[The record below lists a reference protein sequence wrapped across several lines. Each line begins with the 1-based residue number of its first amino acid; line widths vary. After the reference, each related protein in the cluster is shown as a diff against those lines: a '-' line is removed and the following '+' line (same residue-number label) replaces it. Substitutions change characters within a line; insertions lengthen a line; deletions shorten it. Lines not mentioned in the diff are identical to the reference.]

1 MPAAWA
7 KFYPR
12 PRWLVASIPTAQQK
26 QARPKTVPPTAGSQR
41 SWLRKNIFYAGLPL
55 VLLADWLIINTVF
68 HLTYAMRFKWDIL
81 APVAVAPPWQPYF
94 YATAFLATVWVLV
107 FAGFGL
113 YKYRRAASKFDDAVL
128 LAIGLFF
135 GTLVG
140 LAMGFFYRDFSY
152 SRLLL
157 VYAVGYSYVTL
168 VAVHLI
174 LRTLQAKLQARGWGA
189 LNSLIIGCNSL
200 GEMMAQRIQGAP
212 HLGYRLAGFVPG
224 PGEWGEGNQWICPV
238 NTEELRTSSMQ
249 TYGQVLGELDE
260 LPMVLEQH
268 DIDQVILARPGARMS
283 EFFDL
288 MHRCVPADLNR
299 SRNIQ
304 FRIVPD
310 LVEMATAK
318 FHITELDGIPTL
330 QIAEVPLRKRYN
342 RILKR
347 TMDIVFS
354 LFGLLVAAPLMLTA
368 AMAVKLSSPGPIFY
382 RQERMGRDG
391 RLFNIYKFR
400 SMVVDAEVQSGPVWA
415 KAHDPRTTRVGILI
429 RRLSIDELPQIWNVL
444 KGDMSLV
451 GPRPERPHFVHQFS
465 QNIPKYMDRHLVR
478 SGLTGWAQVNGLR
491 GEEGTIEERTRYDIY
506 YIENWSLLFDLRII
520 IKTAM
525 EVLTHE
531 AY

>member
-1 MPAAWA
+1 MANSTTALPSPPHPDA
-7 KFYPR
+7 P
-12 PRWLVASIPTAQQK
+12 VSPTGTW
-26 QARPKTVPPTAGSQR
+26 RH
-41 SWLRKNIFYAGLPL
+41 WLRKNLFLAGLPL
-55 VLLADWLIINTVF
+55 VMLGDWLIINMIF
-68 HLTYAMRFKWDIL
+68 HLTYGMRFWWDLL
-81 APVAVAPPWQPYF
+81 APVAVAPPWMPYL

-107 FAGFGL
+107 FASLGI
-113 YKYRRAASKFDDAVL
+113 YRYRRAASKFDDAVL
-128 LAIGLFF
+128 LALGLSIG
-135 GTLVG
+135 TIVA
-140 LAMGFFYRDFSY
+140 LALGFFYRDFSY
-152 SRLLL
+152 SRLVL
-157 VYAVGYSYVTL
+157 VYAVGFSYLAL
-168 VAVHLI
+168 VVFHLL
-174 LRTLQAKLQARGWGA
+174 LRTLQEKLQASGWGA

-200 GEMMAQRIQGAP
+200 GEMMAQRIHAAP

-224 PGEWGEGNQWICPV
+224 PGEWGEGNHWICPV
-238 NTEELRTSSMQ
+238 NTDELRTSSMQ

-260 LPMVLEQH
+260 LPSVLKRH

-288 MHRCVPADLNR
+288 MNRCMPADLNR
-299 SRNIQ
+299 PREIQ

-330 QIAEVPLRKRYN
+330 QIAEVPLRKRHN

-347 TMDIVFS
+347 TMDIVLS
-354 LFGLLVAAPLMLTA
+354 IFGLMAASPVMLA
-368 AMAVKLSSPGPIFY
+368 AAIAVKLSSPGPIFY

-415 KAHDPRTTRVGILI
+415 TAHDPRTTRVGAFL
-429 RRLSIDELPQIWNVL
+429 RRTSIDELPQVWNVL

-520 IKTAM
+520 IKTAL
-525 EVLTHE
+525 EVLTHN

>member
-1 MPAAWA
+1 MA
-7 KFYPR
+7 K
-12 PRWLVASIPTAQQK
+12 ASTAIPQQSQSTAM
-26 QARPKTVPPTAGSQR
+26 VPPVGTWR
-41 SWLRKNIFYAGLPL
+41 YWLRKNIFYAGLPL
-55 VLLADWLIINTVF
+55 VLLADWLIINAVF
-68 HLTYAMRFKWDIL
+68 HVTYGMRFWWGML
-81 APVAVAPPWQPYF
+81 APVAVAPPWLPYL
-94 YATAFLATVWVLV
+94 YATGFLATVWVLV
-107 FAGFGL
+107 FAGLGL

-128 LAIGLFF
+128 LAVGLFF
-135 GTLVG
+135 GTLIA

-152 SRLLL
+152 SRLVM
-157 VYAVGYSYVTL
+157 VYAVGFSYVTL
-168 VAVHLI
+168 VLFHLL
-174 LRTLQAKLQARGWGA
+174 LRSFQQTLQASGWGA

-200 GEMMAQRIQGAP
+200 GEMMASRIQGAP

-224 PGEWGEGNQWICPV
+224 PGEWGEGDQWICPV
-238 NTEELRTSSMQ
+238 NTDELRTSSMK

-260 LPMVLEQH
+260 LPSVLKRH
-268 DIDQVILARPGARMS
+268 DIDQVILARPGARMA

-288 MHRCVPADLNR
+288 MNRCVPADLNR
-299 SRNIQ
+299 PRNIQ

-330 QIAEVPLRKRYN
+330 QIAEVPLRKRHN

-347 TMDIVFS
+347 TMDIVLS
-354 LFGLLVAAPLMLTA
+354 LFGLLAASPLMLA
-368 AMAVKLSSPGPIFY
+368 AAIAVKVTSPGPIFY

-400 SMVVDAEVQSGPVWA
+400 SMVVDAEVKSGPVWA
-415 KAHDPRTTRVGILI
+415 TAHDPRTTRVGALL

-451 GPRPERPHFVHQFS
+451 GPRPERPHFVQQFS

-520 IKTAM
+520 IKTAL
-525 EVLTHE
+525 EVLTHN

>member
-1 MPAAWA
+1 MA
-7 KFYPR
+7 K
-12 PRWLVASIPTAQQK
+12 AST
-26 QARPKTVPPTAGSQR
+26 TVPPQSPSSAMLPAVDSWR
-41 SWLRKNIFYAGLPL
+41 YWLRKNIFYAGLPL

-68 HLTYAMRFKWDIL
+68 HVTYGMRFWWGIL

-94 YATAFLATVWVLV
+94 YATGFLATIWVLV
-107 FAGFGL
+107 FAGLGL

-128 LAIGLFF
+128 LAVGLFF
-135 GTLVG
+135 GTLIA

-152 SRLLL
+152 SRLVM
-157 VYAVGYSYVTL
+157 VYAVGFSYVTL
-168 VAVHLI
+168 VLFHLL
-174 LRTLQAKLQARGWGA
+174 LRSLQQTLQASGWGA

-200 GEMMAQRIQGAP
+200 GEMMASRIQGAP

-224 PGEWGEGNQWICPV
+224 PGEWGEGDQWICPV
-238 NTEELRTSSMQ
+238 NTDELRTSSMK

-260 LPMVLEQH
+260 LPSVLKRH

-288 MHRCVPADLNR
+288 MNRCVPADLNR
-299 SRNIQ
+299 PRNIQ

-330 QIAEVPLRKRYN
+330 QIAEVPLRKRHN

-347 TMDIVFS
+347 TMDIVLS
-354 LFGLLVAAPLMLTA
+354 LFGLLAASPLMLA
-368 AMAVKLSSPGPIFY
+368 AAIAVKVTSPGPIFY

-400 SMVVDAEVQSGPVWA
+400 SMVVDAEVKSGPVWA
-415 KAHDPRTTRVGILI
+415 TAHDPRTTRVGAVL

-451 GPRPERPHFVHQFS
+451 GPRPERPHFVEQFS

-520 IKTAM
+520 IKTAL
-525 EVLTHE
+525 EVLTHN

>member
-1 MPAAWA
+1 MANPTTTLPQKPQTDATPMPADTWRA
-7 KFYPR
+7 
-12 PRWLVASIPTAQQK
+12 
-26 QARPKTVPPTAGSQR
+26 
-41 SWLRKNIFYAGLPL
+41 WLRKNIFLAGLPL
-55 VLLADWLIINTVF
+55 VMLGDWLIINMVF
-68 HLTYAMRFKWDIL
+68 HLTYGMRFWWGML
-81 APVAVAPPWQPYF
+81 APVAAAPPWQPYF
-94 YATAFLATVWVLV
+94 YASAVLATIWTLV
-107 FAGFGL
+107 FAGLGV
-113 YKYRRAASKFDDAVL
+113 YRYRRAASKFDDAVL
-128 LAIGLFF
+128 LALGLSIG
-135 GTLVG
+135 TIVA
-140 LAMGFFYRDFSY
+140 LALGFFYRDFSY
-152 SRLLL
+152 SRLVL
-157 VYAVGYSYVTL
+157 VYAVGFSYLAL
-168 VAVHLI
+168 VVFHLL
-174 LRTLQAKLQARGWGA
+174 LRTLQEKLQAQGWGA
-189 LNSLIIGCNSL
+189 RNCLIIGCNTL

-212 HLGYRLAGFVPG
+212 QLGYRLAGFVPG

-238 NTEELRTSSMQ
+238 NTDELRTSAMQ

-260 LPMVLEQH
+260 LPGVLKRH

-288 MHRCVPADLNR
+288 MNRCAPADLNR
-299 SRNIQ
+299 PREIQ

-330 QIAEVPLRKRYN
+330 QIASVPLRKRHN

-347 TMDIVFS
+347 TMDIVLS
-354 LFGLLVAAPLMLTA
+354 IFGLLAASPLMLGA
-368 AMAVKLSSPGPIFY
+368 AIAVKLSSPGPIFY

-415 KAHDPRTTRVGILI
+415 TAHDPRTTRVGAFL
-429 RRLSIDELPQIWNVL
+429 RRTSIDELPQIWNVL

-465 QNIPKYMDRHLVR
+465 QNIPKYNDRHLVR

-520 IKTAM
+520 IKTAL
-525 EVLTHE
+525 EVLSHN